1 MTMYGSLIKEN
12 KEYHET
18 RNQDLTSL
26 SIHEAMHSNPTLD
39 QFEIEPGLMYSG
51 SMLNEYVQGD
61 IFNVG
66 TYAVGRSVSSN
77 ASLDSGRTSWSLL
90 RGVKT
95 IDEKERFYD
104 TLLPDML
111 EYSKTLKDYTDSNG
125 DLWGADYI
133 EVSPTLG
140 EYTHQ
145 LAIVH
150 NFSGS
155 SGSAMGAFWPYLN
168 TFPFES
174 FTSRNDAQYRVFY
187 VHPGL
192 LVSAPPGGYPLS
204 VHDVLNNDD
213 SKRFLFME
221 GVSDLIGAGVMGAQP
236 VLDILGQ
243 TGGCY
248 GFKYGV
254 RNITPINTAAVY
266 RHQHYGHFR
275 DMLEQRQFSR
285 FYKKSTGLSNQSIF
299 KYGMQPSQSYIT
311 QGPLTVKFVEP
322 NTETIT
328 DPMDTFASSN
338 IDNHATSSIP
348 FIDDDNTYNRS
359 FEEIVVP

>member
-1 MTMYGSLIKEN
+1 MKAQFPNRFVKGKTGAANSEIVYFDYGSSTSPTSKTSKEPSSVAPYVLLPGDSLILGVEYLPCMPWEDPSDAECKYLSSSYITIKAEPASMTMYGSLIKEN

-111 EYSKTLKDYTDSNG
+111 EYSKTLKDYTDLNG

-140 EYTHQ
+140 TYTHQ

-150 NFSGS
+150 NFSGG

-192 LVSAPPGGYPLS
+192 LVSPPPGGYPLS

-254 RNITPINTAAVY
+254 RNITRINNDAV
-266 RHQHYGHFR
+266 
-275 DMLEQRQFSR
+275 
-285 FYKKSTGLSNQSIF
+285 
-299 KYGMQPSQSYIT
+299 
-311 QGPLTVKFVEP
+311 
-322 NTETIT
+322 
-328 DPMDTFASSN
+328 
-338 IDNHATSSIP
+338 
-348 FIDDDNTYNRS
+348 
-359 FEEIVVP
+359 